1 VGRLEELRSFEK
13 ITAPFSGV
21 ITARNTDIGALI
33 DSGSAGGTRTE
44 LFHIAQADKLRVYVN
59 VPEAY
64 SQEMKPGIVAQLT
77 LNEFAGR
84 SFDAKLVR
92 TAQAFDNAT
101 RTLLVEFEVNNP
113 KGELLSGSYAQ
124 IHLKLAGAASAFL
137 LPVNTLIFRSEG
149 LRVAALSDGQHVEMK
164 PITIGR
170 DYGSQVEVVAG
181 LKGNEAIVVNPP
193 DSLVAGQAVRVAQP
207 QAEGQKR

>member
-1 VGRLEELRSFEK
+1 LRSFEK

-21 ITARNTDIGALI
+21 ITARNTDVGALI

-44 LFHIAQADKLRVYVN
+44 LFHIAQADKLRVYAN

-64 SQEMKPGIVAQLT
+64 SQATKPGMIAELT
-77 LNEFAGR
+77 LTEFPGR
-84 SFDAKLVR
+84 KFDAKLVR
-92 TAQAFDNAT
+92 TANAFDNAT

-113 KGELLSGSYAQ
+113 KGELLSGSYSQ
-124 IHLKLAGAASAFL
+124 IHLKLAGPASAFL
-137 LPVNTLIFRSEG
+137 LPVNTLIFRTEG
-149 LRVAALSDGQHVEMK
+149 LQVAALSDGQHVEMK

-181 LKGNEAIVVNPP
+181 LQGNESVIVNPP

-207 QAEGQKR
+207 PAEGEKH